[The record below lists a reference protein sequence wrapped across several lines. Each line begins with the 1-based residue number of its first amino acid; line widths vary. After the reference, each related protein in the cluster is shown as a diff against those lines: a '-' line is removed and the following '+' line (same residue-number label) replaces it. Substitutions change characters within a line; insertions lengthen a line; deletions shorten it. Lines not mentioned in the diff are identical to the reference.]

1 MGNKIKSNKLFTRKS
16 EAKNIIPL
24 LSLGGAIFLS
34 NSAFAASPSETT
46 DAEKKPEALPTITIN
61 ASRADELSTSAKQ
74 VTKLDEK
81 QIELLRNGSS
91 GNIATVLAKA
101 VPGLSDSSRTI
112 TDYGQTLRG
121 RNALILVDGVPM

>member
-46 DAEKKPEALPTITIN
+46 DAEKPEALPTITIT

-74 VTKLDEK
+74 VTKLDENK
-81 QIELLRNGSS
+81 LNF
-91 GNIATVLAKA
+91 
-101 VPGLSDSSRTI
+101 
-112 TDYGQTLRG
+112 
-121 RNALILVDGVPM
+121 

>member
-46 DAEKKPEALPTITIN
+46 DAEKKA
-61 ASRADELSTSAKQ
+61 
-74 VTKLDEK
+74 
-81 QIELLRNGSS
+81 
-91 GNIATVLAKA
+91 
-101 VPGLSDSSRTI
+101 
-112 TDYGQTLRG
+112 
-121 RNALILVDGVPM
+121 

>member
-46 DAEKKPEALPTITIN
+46 DAEKSLKHSLQLQSPLHVQMNFLHLPN
-61 ASRADELSTSAKQ
+61 K
-74 VTKLDEK
+74 
-81 QIELLRNGSS
+81 
-91 GNIATVLAKA
+91 
-101 VPGLSDSSRTI
+101 
-112 TDYGQTLRG
+112 
-121 RNALILVDGVPM
+121 

>member
-46 DAEKKPEALPTITIN
+46 DAEKNLKHSLQLQSPLHVQMNFLHLPN
-61 ASRADELSTSAKQ
+61 K
-74 VTKLDEK
+74 
-81 QIELLRNGSS
+81 
-91 GNIATVLAKA
+91 
-101 VPGLSDSSRTI
+101 
-112 TDYGQTLRG
+112 
-121 RNALILVDGVPM
+121 